1 MTSTRNRQRGLGMVA
16 WLVVILLLGGLLF
29 AAYIWLMLTWSYSSG
44 ERAGWVQKL
53 SKKGYICKTWEG
65 EMAMVSL
72 PGSIPEKFVFTIWD
86 DSVAPQINAVL
97 GKRVSLSYEEH
108 IWLPGSCFG
117 DTTYFVTGVKVI
129 DETPAP
135 LIVPG
140 NAPAPQ
146 AAPPAPPPK

>member
-1 MTSTRNRQRGLGMVA
+1 MTSTRSRQRGLGIVA
-16 WLVVILLLGGLLF
+16 WLVVILLVGGLLL
-29 AAYIWLMLTWSYSSG
+29 AAYSWLMLTWSYSSG

-53 SKKGYICKTWEG
+53 SKKGYLCKTWEG

-86 DSVAPQINAVL
+86 DSVATQVNAVL

-108 IWLPGSCFG
+108 IWLPSSCFG
-117 DTTYFVTGVKVI
+117 ETGHFVTGVKVI
-129 DETPAP
+129 DDTPAP

-146 AAPPAPPPK
+146 AAPPATPPK